1 MKKGVIITIICLGLV
16 VAGMAVAVAV
26 QHSRIKEYKQR
37 ISDNAKVIEYLTD
50 RNERLSEING
60 ISVSVEF
67 TLKQSNVFSASNNNL
82 QNVAKEICQ
91 LTRGEILDSLQNNN
105 VQPVEPQQQKGK
117 KGKKNNK

>member
-1 MKKGVIITIICLGLV
+1 MKKSVIITIVSLVLVIIGLSV
-16 VAGMAVAVAV
+16 TVFI
-26 QHSRIKEYKQR
+26 QHSRIRDFRQQ
-37 ISDNAKVIEYLTD
+37 IADNAKVIEYLTD

-105 VQPVEPQQQKGK
+105 VQPAEPQQQQGK
-117 KGKKNNK
+117 KGRKNK

>member
-16 VAGMAVAVAV
+16 ICGLAVAVAV
-26 QHSRIKEYKQR
+26 QHSRIKEFRQQ
-37 ISDNAKVIEYLTD
+37 IADNAKVIEYLTD

-105 VQPVEPQQQKGK
+105 IQPVEPQQQKGK

>member
-1 MKKGVIITIICLGLV
+1 MKKSVIITIVCLGLV
-16 VAGMAVAVAV
+16 IAGLAVAVAV
-26 QHSRIKEYKQR
+26 QHSRIKEYKQQ
-37 ISDNAKVIEYLTD
+37 IADNAKVIEYLTD

-91 LTRGEILDSLQNNN
+91 LTRGEILDSLQN
-105 VQPVEPQQQKGK
+105 VQPAEPQQQKGK